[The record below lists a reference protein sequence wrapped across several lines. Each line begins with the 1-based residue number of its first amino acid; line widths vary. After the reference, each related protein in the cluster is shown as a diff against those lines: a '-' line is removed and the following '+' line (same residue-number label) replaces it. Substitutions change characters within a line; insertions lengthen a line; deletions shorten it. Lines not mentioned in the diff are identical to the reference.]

1 MYVMDIRISATIAA
15 LLLGLLAAT
24 AAVAEPDRDS
34 LIEAWEAYVVE
45 LPGTV
50 VLEEVEEGVYRYED
64 TDLPYEGQLKLV
76 GALVRSAEMNGMEG
90 DFSHFGMVDFELV
103 DLPAERLS
111 SQSYY
116 YWLADRQTL
125 HYSEEEQ
132 RWVDPATYQRLLTEQ
147 YTGATPFGVMTF
159 MLNYGIWVLLIGLL
173 LFVFIAFN
181 RQTRKARGLM
191 DETASIN
198 QQARE
203 NLDRAASM
211 QDEVMEIARQSRDL
225 QSENNAL
232 LKQMLNT
239 MQR

>member
-1 MYVMDIRISATIAA
+1 MNVRKSVTTVAA
-15 LLLGLLAAT
+15 LLGLLAAT
-24 AAVAEPDRDS
+24 AALAEPDRDS
-34 LIEAWEAYVVE
+34 LIEAWETYVAG

-50 VLEEVEEGVYRYED
+50 VLEEVEDGVYRYED

-76 GALVRSAEMNGMEG
+76 GALVRSAEINGMET
-90 DFSHFGMVDFELV
+90 DFSHFGMVDFELP
-103 DLPAERLS
+103 DLPVERLS

-125 HYSEEEQ
+125 HYLVQEQ

-147 YTGATPFGVMTF
+147 YTGATSFGVMTF
-159 MLNYGIWVLLIGLL
+159 MMNYGIWVLLIGLL

-191 DETASIN
+191 DETAAIN

-211 QDEVMEIARQSRDL
+211 QDEVMQISRQSRDL
-225 QSENNAL
+225 QSENNKL
-232 LKQMLNT
+232 LKEILET